1 MDVRAARGLRSSP
14 ASVFGRALAAERQ
27 RQCKSMSLL
36 AGIAGT
42 YASEVSRV
50 ERGLR
55 DPRLSTMVRLAVA
68 LGVPLSVLVAGL
80 GGLATESA
88 PLKASGR
95 GAARPPSAPDRCG
108 GSGGGDRS

>member
-1 MDVRAARGLRSSP
+1 MDIRAAHGPRSSP

-27 RQCKSMSLL
+27 RQCKSMNLL

-55 DPRLSTMVRLAVA
+55 DPRLSTMVRLALA
-68 LGVPLSVLVAGL
+68 LEIPLSVLVAGL
-80 GGLATESA
+80 GGSATELAS
-88 PLKASGR
+88 LNRSGR
-95 GAARPPSAPDRCG
+95 DAGQPPSAPGRCG